1 MAWWCGRFAIKS
13 RTYWSPA
20 TTTQSESIGVTS
32 EEDVWAKSKMPKRKR
47 NLCSVK
53 SFRWVKYDYCMLLI
67 QSSIFFNC
75 LPVECPVT
83 VFSSIL
89 LLSLEME
96 FLMENFFF
104 SSFSP
109 IFFRSRYSLQS
120 ENRNHFPFS
129 EYIFIRFSDI
139 WRRDGRF
146 LLARSIKLWQI
157 TACSPL
163 ITHKTTMT
171 SPLIDLSRT
180 KKIENVRK
188 CF

>member
-96 FLMENFFF
+96 FLMENFFSLPFHQFF
-104 SSFSP
+104 SVLV
-109 IFFRSRYSLQS
+109 IRYNL
-120 ENRNHFPFS
+120 
-129 EYIFIRFSDI
+129 
-139 WRRDGRF
+139 
-146 LLARSIKLWQI
+146 
-157 TACSPL
+157 
-163 ITHKTTMT
+163 
-171 SPLIDLSRT
+171 
-180 KKIENVRK
+180 KIETIFHFQNIFLFAFRIFDGATDVFYLRAQ
-188 CF
+188 